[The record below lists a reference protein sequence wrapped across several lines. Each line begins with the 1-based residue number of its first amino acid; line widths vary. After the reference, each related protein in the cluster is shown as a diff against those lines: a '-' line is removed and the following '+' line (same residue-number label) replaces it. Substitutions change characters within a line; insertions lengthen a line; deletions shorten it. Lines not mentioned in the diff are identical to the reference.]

1 MTSRYVTIK
10 KFEELTGYTAK
21 AVQSKMAR
29 GDWLRDR
36 EYLKAPDGRIL
47 MDLQGFERW
56 AEGSAPM
63 PADHVAFERSRRNR

>member
-1 MTSRYVTIK
+1 MTIRYVTIK
-10 KFEELTGYTAK
+10 KFEELTGYTTK

-29 GDWLRDR
+29 GDWLLDR

-56 AEGSAPM
+56 VESSALM
-63 PADHVAFERSRRNR
+63 LADRVTFGRPRRDR